1 MTDDEPLN
9 IPLASVAEV
18 EMSGPPTST
27 HLVDVVEYD
36 ETGVTFF
43 LPNDFDHEVE
53 LDFSAALPIEIAGE
67 TNPPAVAGTAQDVA
81 QSSAVTEHSASSII
95 ESLSP
100 MPKIQKVRPR
110 TRKAQTAAVITSS
123 PYKAELQKKQEMVAN
138 KIRKKMDKGKPS
150 TKRGKAK
157 KPRKEEE
164 QDETPCCICLKK
176 YNAEPSGRY
185 GTRPRAGRSS
195 TCTMGRRRE
204 AFARR
209 GDGLSPDRGT
219 GGFQCGPRRRER

>member
-1 MTDDEPLN
+1 MKSSL
-9 IPLASVAEV
+9 I
-18 EMSGPPTST
+18 
-27 HLVDVVEYD
+27 
-36 ETGVTFF
+36 
-43 LPNDFDHEVE
+43 
-53 LDFSAALPIEIAGE
+53 FSAALPFEIIGE
-67 TNPPAVAGTAQDVA
+67 TNPPAVAATALGVA
-81 QSSAVTEHSASSII
+81 QSSAVAQHSATSII

-110 TRKAQTAAVITSS
+110 TRKTQTAAVITSS

-176 YNAEPSGRY
+176 YNAEPCVDFIQCSKCSAWY
-185 GTRPRAGRSS
+185 CEP
-195 TCTMGRRRE
+195 
-204 AFARR
+204 
-209 GDGLSPDRGT
+209 
-219 GGFQCGPRRRER
+219 CGPADINMCYNCLP